1 MKVVRYVEALTEDLT
16 GLQMVHRFAHLVS
29 ADQRRSP
36 SVGCIGVI
44 EEDLRWDRCLVVVAS
59 NHSGRRVYMSGRLIE
74 KVGDVMIGLDV
85 TMMAAMANSHF
96 AWRVKKSR
104 MEGSRM
110 GRMMDFETSF

>member
-1 MKVVRYVEALTEDLT
+1 
-16 GLQMVHRFAHLVS
+16 
-29 ADQRRSP
+29 
-36 SVGCIGVI
+36 
-44 EEDLRWDRCLVVVAS
+44 
-59 NHSGRRVYMSGRLIE
+59 MSGRLIE